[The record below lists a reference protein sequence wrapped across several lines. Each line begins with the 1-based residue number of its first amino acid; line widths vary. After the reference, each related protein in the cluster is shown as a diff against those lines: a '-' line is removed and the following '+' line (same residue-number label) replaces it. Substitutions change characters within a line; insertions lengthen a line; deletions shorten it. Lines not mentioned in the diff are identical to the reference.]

1 MCPDRARGF
10 GVVAAIVILV
20 ILAGLA
26 GFLANLSATQQIGSA
41 LDVQGARAKA
51 AAESGIEWG
60 AYHALK
66 GGATQC
72 AASGA
77 PDVDIGDIDGIRVT
91 VTCTLLAGGGTVEAG
106 LGAIY
111 RIVATACNV
120 PGAAG
125 TCPGNAGH
133 VNYVERRVVALVE
146 Q

>member
-1 MCPDRARGF
+1 MCPERSRGF

-77 PDVDIGDIDGIRVT
+77 PDIDVGNIDGMRVT
-91 VTCTLLAGGGTVEAG
+91 VTCTVLASGGTVEAG

-111 RIVATACNV
+111 RIVATACSI
-120 PGAAG
+120 PGGAG
-125 TCPGNAGH
+125 TCPGNVGNI
-133 VNYVERRVVALVE
+133 NYVERRVVALVE